1 MRVLAI
7 TILLTLAPAAR
18 ADDWSQYIEKPGTT
32 YTPMGAT
39 KSAPPAAT
47 PTDAKP
53 AKKQVA
59 QKPKAKK
66 TKAPV
71 KARRKK

>member
-18 ADDWSQYIEKPGTT
+18 ADDWSQYIEKPGAT
-32 YTPMGAT
+32 YSQAGAN
-39 KSAPPAAT
+39 KSAPAAT
-47 PTDAKP
+47 PTTDAKP

-59 QKPKAKK
+59 QKQKAKK